1 MEIKHTEEDLR
12 LYELVKNLFER
23 LYAKGRIEY
32 ETWLGSN
39 EAWFTLRPNK
49 RATIVTIFIKP
60 DFDKVNPLSDDY
72 DQEYVDIL
80 RSLRDIN
87 DLRKYMG
94 EPNLVIDVEFDW
106 DSVGQERL
114 TGLNVE
120 FQKIT
125 IEIARD
131 IIRNENL
138 EMTEEEFFETY
149 EFGLYPIFWDSEGDI
164 TIDVVS
170 NSEFCKDIGLTKI
183 WEYILKKLGEVGM
196 GLPQTYNSLCGK
208 DR

>member
-1 MEIKHTEEDLR
+1 MENGHTEEDLR

-39 EAWFTLRPNK
+39 EAWFALRPNK
-49 RATIVTIFIKP
+49 RATIVTILIKP
-60 DFDKVNPLSDDY
+60 DFDKVNPLSNDY

-80 RSLRDIN
+80 KSLQDIN

-94 EPNLVIDVEFDW
+94 EPNLVIETEFDW
-106 DSVGQERL
+106 DSVGEERL

-120 FQKIT
+120 FQKIS
-125 IEIARD
+125 IEIAQD

-149 EFGLYPIFWDSEGDI
+149 EFGLYPMFWDSEGDI

-170 NSEFCKDIGLTKI
+170 NSELCKDIGLTKI

>member
-1 MEIKHTEEDLR
+1 MEIKHTEKDLR

-32 ETWLGSN
+32 ETWLSSN
-39 EAWFTLRPNK
+39 EAWFALRPNK
-49 RATIVTIFIKP
+49 RATIITIFIKP
-60 DFDKVNPLSDDY
+60 NFDKVNPLSDDY
-72 DQEYVDIL
+72 DQEYVDTIK
-80 RSLRDIN
+80 SLQDIN

-94 EPNLVIDVEFDW
+94 EPNLVIEIEFDW

-114 TGLNVE
+114 TALNVE
-120 FQKIT
+120 FQKIS
-125 IEIARD
+125 IDIAQD

-149 EFGLYPIFWDSEGDI
+149 EFGLYPMFWENEGDI
-164 TIDVVS
+164 SIDVVS
-170 NSEFCKDIGLTKI
+170 NSKFCKDIGLTKI

>member
-1 MEIKHTEEDLR
+1 MEIKHTEKDLR

-23 LYAKGRIEY
+23 LYAKGRIES
-32 ETWLGSN
+32 ETWLSSN
-39 EAWFTLRPNK
+39 EAWFALRPNK
-49 RATIVTIFIKP
+49 RATIITIFIKP
-60 DFDKVNPLSDDY
+60 NFDKVNPLSDDY
-72 DQEYVDIL
+72 DQEYVDTIK
-80 RSLRDIN
+80 SLQDIN

-94 EPNLVIDVEFDW
+94 EPNLVIEIEFDW

-114 TGLNVE
+114 TALNVE
-120 FQKIT
+120 FQKIS
-125 IEIARD
+125 IDIAQD

-149 EFGLYPIFWDSEGDI
+149 EFGLYPMFWENEGDI
-164 TIDVVS
+164 SIDVVS
-170 NSEFCKDIGLTKI
+170 NSKFCKDIGLTKI

>member
-1 MEIKHTEEDLR
+1 MENGHTEEDLR

-32 ETWLGSN
+32 DTWLHIN
-39 EAWFTLRPNK
+39 KAWFALRPDK
-49 RATIVTIFIKP
+49 RATIVTIYIKP

-72 DQEYVDIL
+72 DQEYVDTL
-80 RSLRDIN
+80 RSLQDIN

-94 EPNLVIDVEFDW
+94 EPNLVIEIEFDW

-114 TGLNVE
+114 TALNVE
-120 FQKIT
+120 FQKIS
-125 IEIARD
+125 IDIARD

-138 EMTEEEFFETY
+138 KMTEEEFFETY
-149 EFGLYPIFWDSEGDI
+149 EFGLYPMFWDSEGDI

-170 NSEFCKDIGLTKI
+170 NSKFCKDIGLTKI

-196 GLPQTYNSLCGK
+196 GLPQTFNSLCGK

>member
-1 MEIKHTEEDLR
+1 MENGHTEEDLR
-12 LYELVKNLFER
+12 LYELVKNLFES
-23 LYAKGRIEY
+23 LYAKGKIKY
-32 ETWLGSN
+32 ETRLHTN
-39 EAWFTLRPNK
+39 DAWFALRPNK
-49 RATIVTIFIKP
+49 RATIVTILIKP
-60 DFDKVNPLSDDY
+60 DFDKVNPLSNDY

-80 RSLRDIN
+80 KSLQDIN

-94 EPNLVIDVEFDW
+94 EPNLVIETEFDW
-106 DSVGQERL
+106 DSVGEERL

-120 FQKIT
+120 FQKIS
-125 IEIARD
+125 IDIAQD

-149 EFGLYPIFWDSEGDI
+149 EFGLYPMFWDSEGDI

-170 NSEFCKDIGLTKI
+170 NSELCKDIGLTKI

>member
-1 MEIKHTEEDLR
+1 MEKQHTEEDLR

-32 ETWLGSN
+32 DTWLSSN
-39 EAWFTLRPNK
+39 EAWFALRPDK

-72 DQEYVDIL
+72 DQEYVNIL
-80 RSLRDIN
+80 KSLQDIN

-94 EPNLVIDVEFDW
+94 EPNLVIEIEYEW

-114 TGLNVE
+114 TGLNVA
-120 FQKIT
+120 FQKIS
-125 IEIARD
+125 IDIVQD
-131 IIRNENL
+131 IIKNENM

-149 EFGLYPIFWDSEGDI
+149 NFGLYPMVWDSEGEI
-164 TIDVVS
+164 NIDVVS
-170 NSEFCKDIGLTKI
+170 NDRLCKDIGLKKI
-183 WEYILKKLGEVGM
+183 WDYVLNKLGELGM

-208 DR
+208 N